1 MMKGQK
7 VQKELENLVA
17 SVIEKNVTKK
27 QKDMMKQ
34 KEQTKIIITISQ

>member
-1 MMKGQK
+1 MKGQK
-7 VQKELENLVA
+7 VQKELENLGA